1 MALIGDRSASFIVR
15 VWREP
20 REPRRLAAE
29 WRGSIEHVGSRRKV
43 FFRRLEDIA
52 EFVRPFL
59 KRLEERPP
67 TKK

>member
-15 VWREP
+15 IWREP
-20 REPRRLAAE
+20 REPRQLAPE
-29 WRGSIEHVGSRRKV
+29 WRGSIEHVGSHRKV

-52 EFVRPFL
+52 DFVRPFL

-67 TKK
+67 KK